1 MNGLIITGHGSFAS
15 GLQTSVKLIAGEQ
28 LNIEYVDFMESD
40 STADLEKKLNSAL
53 NRLEEA
59 EGVLFLCDLVGGSP
73 FKTAV
78 TLSVQRPDAA
88 VIGGA
93 NLTMIIETA
102 IMKDNLTIEELK
114 TMAVNSGKEG
124 IKAFEAKTRGR
135 QGNGVGI

>member
-28 LNIEYVDFMESD
+28 LNIEYVDFVESD
-40 STADLEKKLNSAL
+40 SVADLEKKLNGAL
-53 NRLEEA
+53 NRMEVA

-78 TLSVQRPDAA
+78 TLSVQRPNAA

-93 NLTMIIETA
+93 NLAMIIETA
-102 IMKDNLTIEELK
+102 IMKDNLPIEELK
-114 TMAVNSGKEG
+114 IMAVNSGKEG
-124 IKAFEAKTRGR
+124 IKAFETKTRGR
-135 QGNGVGI
+135 QGNGAGI